1 MSKKDYDINYVKTR
15 CKKYT
20 LLLSLEKDKDIIEFL
35 QKQPNRN
42 GYFKDLIRQQIK
54 KEQ

>member
-1 MSKKDYDINYVKTR
+1 MSKKDYDINYVITK

-20 LLLSLEKDKDIIEFL
+20 LLLSKEKDKDIIEFL
-35 QKQPNRN
+35 ERLPNRN
-42 GYFKDLIRQQIK
+42 GYLKELIREQIK